1 MLGAHLNRKFKT
13 AEKPLWRLISL
24 EWLFLFYSLLILF
37 YQIVNY
43 FTKMYCILS
52 KKWYYIVVRKL
63 ERSNKNDGRIKK
75 TIT

>member
-1 MLGAHLNRKFKT
+1 MK
-13 AEKPLWRLISL
+13 
-24 EWLFLFYSLLILF
+24 LF

-52 KKWYYIVVRKL
+52 KKWYYLVVRKL

-75 TIT
+75 TVT

>member
-1 MLGAHLNRKFKT
+1 
-13 AEKPLWRLISL
+13 
-24 EWLFLFYSLLILF
+24 
-37 YQIVNY
+37 
-43 FTKMYCILS
+43 MYCILS